1 MSDSVDASEK
11 VHMDIPPKEQIRVQ
25 APSMPRYSRWA
36 SMPLPS
42 TPELVL
48 IHEEASFFVLTP
60 KKEDAGALGSSDET
74 SRYLKAAYYPRFQR
88 TTILNKEDLE
98 TRLEAFRKSSLYRY
112 Y

>member
-11 VHMDIPPKEQIRVQ
+11 VHMDIPPKEQ
-25 APSMPRYSRWA
+25 
-36 SMPLPS
+36 
-42 TPELVL
+42 